1 MLISFATDPTV
12 RVNETNHENRSIFYD
27 LDEEINKLEDM
38 DCVENY
44 LENKV
49 SAAEI
54 VFLNYTVFQ
63 DTVLNLSEEHLRET
77 LVIGESHMR
86 RAAFAVTS
94 SIEKGIIHIFIDQ
107 DNKSPV
113 VIENQLQKKL
123 GFKEVP
129 GDYTRRSQNYNVF
142 VDSAVDVIV
151 LEEQSALSY
160 QPKKFKE
167 IFPKPGNP
175 IELCIQ
181 LCLYSIKNIELS
193 KPIMLKEDSQNQKLF
208 IPNLG
213 VVFVTCCFRNAQLKI
228 VLHETAMETKMKE
241 KTFSL
246 PDLKFSINS
255 LNVVLFDYHYSDN
268 AIPLMSLTITQFLL
282 NLLSDHH
289 KPSFEILVDNAHID
303 NQLNDVLYHFPV
315 LLLPLRQVK
324 DRYKI
329 LSEDLPFLDHNNQ
342 PDEGVLTIKFNLLKD
357 GNALAYVDMLS
368 IKIAPCEVYIEDS
381 FLYRL
386 AAIMD
391 SYKPYVSS
399 TNAASSD
406 IEKITSSAKNILHP
420 LAINN
425 IHVGELSLLLTFHAS
440 IKLFLAA
447 DHIPLTLGIFQCKP
461 TLTVSK
467 ELVRTVLY
475 HYVTQALVR
484 TGWILGSLEL
494 IGNPTSLIHNIGR
507 GLSDFFVLPY
517 QGLIRGPSTFV
528 SGISYGVLSLLK
540 HTSKGALTSINNVS
554 SSISRNMDRLCLD
567 ELHSLIQEERRAS
580 SPTRVTSGLSIRLAN
595 CCQMIL
601 LITR

>member
-1 MLISFATDPTV
+1 MLISFACDPTV
-12 RVNETNHENRSIFYD
+12 RVNETNPGNPSIFNN
-27 LDEEINKLEDM
+27 LDEEINKLKDM

-44 LENKV
+44 LENNV

-54 VFLNYTVFQ
+54 VFLDYTVFQ

-77 LVIGESHMR
+77 LIIGESPMR
-86 RAAFAVTS
+86 RAAFVATS

-107 DNKSPV
+107 DSKSPV
-113 VIENQLQKKL
+113 VIENHLQKKL
-123 GFKEVP
+123 GLKEVQ
-129 GDYTRRSQNYNVF
+129 GNYTRRSQNHVF
-142 VDSAVDVIV
+142 IRSAVDVTV
-151 LEEQSALSY
+151 LQEQSVLSY
-160 QPKKFKE
+160 QPKKFKNF
-167 IFPKPGNP
+167 FPKPGNP
-175 IELCIQ
+175 IELCVQ

-193 KPIMLKEDSQNQKLF
+193 KPIMLKEDIQNQKLF

-213 VVFVTCCFRNAQLKI
+213 VVFITACFRNAQLKI
-228 VLHETAMETKMKE
+228 VLHETEMETKTKE
-241 KTFSL
+241 KIFSL

-268 AIPLMSLTITQFLL
+268 AIPLMSLTIKQFLL
-282 NLLSDHH
+282 NLHNDHH

-329 LSEDLPFLDHNNQ
+329 VSEDLPFLDYNNH
-342 PDEGVLTIKFNLLKD
+342 PDEGVLTIKFDLLKD
-357 GNALAYVDMLS
+357 RNALAYVDMLS

-391 SYKPYVSS
+391 SYKPYVNSR
-399 TNAASSD
+399 NAVSSD
-406 IEKITSSAKNILHP
+406 IEKVTSSAKNILHP
-420 LAINN
+420 LPINN

-461 TLTVSK
+461 TLTVAK

-567 ELHSLIQEERRAS
+567 DLHSLIQEERRAS
-580 SPTRVTSGLSIRLAN
+580 GSTRVTSGLSISFGN

-601 LITR
+601 VITR

>member
-1 MLISFATDPTV
+1 MIISFASDPTV
-12 RVNETNHENRSIFYD
+12 RVNETNPENRNIFD
-27 LDEEINKLEDM
+27 NLDEEINKLED
-38 DCVENY
+38 VENY
-44 LENKV
+44 SESKV
-49 SAAEI
+49 SSAEI
-54 VFLNYTVFQ
+54 VFQNYTVFQ

-77 LVIGESHMR
+77 LIIEESRMG
-86 RAAFAVTS
+86 RAAFVATS
-94 SIEKGIIHIFIDQ
+94 SIENGIIHIFIDQ
-107 DNKSPV
+107 DNKIPV
-113 VIENQLQKKL
+113 VIENHLQKKL
-123 GFKEVP
+123 GLKEVP
-129 GDYTRRSQNYNVF
+129 GDYTRRSQKYNVF
-142 VDSAVDVIV
+142 MHNSVDVIV
-151 LEEQSALSY
+151 LEKQSILSY
-160 QPKKFKE
+160 QPKRFKE
-167 IFPKPGNP
+167 LFPKPGNP
-175 IELCIQ
+175 IELCVQ
-181 LCLYSIKNIELS
+181 LCLYSVKNIELS
-193 KPIMLKEDSQNQKLF
+193 KPIMLKEDIQNQKLF

-213 VVFVTCCFRNAQLKI
+213 VVFITACFRNAQLKI

-241 KTFSL
+241 KPFSL

-255 LNVVLFDYHYSDN
+255 LYAVLFDYQYSDN
-268 AIPLMSLTITQFLL
+268 AIPLISLAIKQFLL
-282 NLLSDHH
+282 NLHNDHD
-289 KPSFEILVDNAHID
+289 KPSLEILVDNVHID

-315 LLLPLRQVK
+315 LFLPLRQVK
-324 DRYKI
+324 DRYRI
-329 LSEDLPFLDHNNQ
+329 LSEDLPFLDYNNQ
-342 PDEGVLTIKFNLLKD
+342 PDEGVLIVKFNLLRD
-357 GNALAYVDMLS
+357 GNALVYVDMLS

-381 FLYRL
+381 FIYRL
-386 AAIMD
+386 AAIID
-391 SYKPYVSS
+391 SYKPYV
-399 TNAASSD
+399 NARNDVSND
-406 IEKITSSAKNILHP
+406 IEKMASSAKYILHP

-440 IKLFLAA
+440 VKLFLAA

-494 IGNPTSLIHNIGR
+494 IGNPTSLIYNIGH

-567 ELHSLIQEERRAS
+567 DLHSLIQEKRRVS

-595 CCQMIL
+595 YCQMNVL
-601 LITR
+601 LTR